1 MIVEQITTYSKRER
15 IEPKGD
21 RGYLPPFF
29 VQLKPNQG
37 GT

>member
-1 MIVEQITTYSKRER
+1 MTVEQVTTYSKRER
-15 IEPKGD
+15 IEPNG
-21 RGYLPPFF
+21 GQGIPAPFF